1 MRLMKK
7 QPHLI
12 SGRRDTWVKFELR
25 VLEIVSLAL
34 QMLRQESPLPKD
46 EVELNQKLCNCI
58 HLAAWKLKTSK
69 KGFDVPAMSEVCNQ
83 PYASDALRAPHLKKI
98 PDFQWAIYDD
108 QGTDHQNY
116 RKIYTV
122 ECKRLG
128 EQKGWPLNENY
139 IKNGIIRFIT
149 REHRYAVFC
158 RSAAMV
164 GYIQNMEM
172 HDILNEVNAHATSHS
187 IPALTLSSGG
197 WEVGGISRLDHSL
210 DRPPELSTPID
221 LRHLWIDLR

>member
-12 SGRRDTWVKFELR
+12 KRRRDTWAKFELR

-34 QMLRQESPLPKD
+34 HMLRQDAPLPKD

-58 HLAAWKLKTSK
+58 HLAAYKLKSSSR
-69 KGFDVPAMSEVCNQ
+69 GFDVPAMAETCNQ
-83 PYASDALRAPHLKKI
+83 PYVSDKLRAPHLKKI

-108 QGTDHQNY
+108 QETDPQKY

-139 IKNGIIRFIT
+139 VKNGIIRFIT
-149 REHRYAVFC
+149 LEYRYAVFC

-164 GYIQNMEM
+164 GYVQNMEM
-172 HDILNEVNAHATSHS
+172 HNILIEVNAHATSNS
-187 IPALTLSSGG
+187 IPVLVLSPDG
-197 WEVGGISRLDHSL
+197 WKAEGISRLDHRL
-210 DRPPELSTPID
+210 DRPPELSSPID